1 MVEKTSDELKTMS
14 DQDFVKYRKDEE
26 INTAKERE
34 TGKAKTDF
42 MVQRDAAL
50 KAFDAETQK
59 QIGDLNLSR
68 SAQRTALEK
77 TWTWTEA

>member
-1 MVEKTSDELKTMS
+1 MVDKTSDELKAMS
-14 DQDFVKYRKDEE
+14 DADYLKALKTEE
-26 INTAKERE
+26 IDTTKKRE
-34 TGKAKTDF
+34 TEKAKADF

-50 KAFDAETQK
+50 KTFDAETQK